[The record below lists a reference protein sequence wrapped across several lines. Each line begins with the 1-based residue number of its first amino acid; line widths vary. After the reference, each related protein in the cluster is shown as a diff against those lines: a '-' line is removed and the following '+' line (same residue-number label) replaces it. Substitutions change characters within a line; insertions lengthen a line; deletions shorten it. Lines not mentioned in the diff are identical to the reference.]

1 MSRGVLAAGV
11 GNIFFGDDAFG
22 VEVARQLATEPLPE
36 GVHVADF
43 GIRGVHL
50 AYELLEGYDTVV
62 LVDAVP
68 RGDEPGTLFVI
79 EPDIDGLAPAVP
91 GAPVM
96 DAHSL
101 TPDAVFAL
109 LKTLGGRLDR
119 ALVVGCEPADTEERM
134 GLSEPVAAAVAP
146 AVRLVR
152 KLLVELTETLQ
163 TPRIE

>member
-1 MSRGVLAAGV
+1 MTRGVLAAGV
-11 GNIFFGDDAFG
+11 GNVFLGDDAFG

-36 GVHVADF
+36 GAHVADF

-50 AYELLEGYDTVV
+50 AYELLEGYDAVV
-62 LVDAVP
+62 LIDAVP

-119 ALVVGCEPADTEERM
+119 ALVVGCEPADTDERM
-134 GLSEPVAAAVAP
+134 GLSEPVAAAVRM
-146 AVRLVR
+146 VRE
-152 KLLVELTETLQ
+152 LLVELTEGT
-163 TPRIE
+163 TGHG